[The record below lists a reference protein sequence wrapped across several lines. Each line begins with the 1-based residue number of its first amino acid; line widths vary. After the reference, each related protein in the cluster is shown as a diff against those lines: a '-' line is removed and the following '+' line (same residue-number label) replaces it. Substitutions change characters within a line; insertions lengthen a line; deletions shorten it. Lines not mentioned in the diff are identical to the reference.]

1 MPRIAAPTVAEHH
14 ANQRRAVL
22 DAARDLLGETAQ
34 LPSMAAIG
42 RRAGLARTSV
52 YQYFGSAEELLVAV
66 VADVFPDWT
75 ARVLDRVEA
84 AGSPADR
91 VWAYVEANV
100 DLFASSEQQVA
111 RALATLVAPDVLRS
125 PMEAFHARIRGP
137 LRDALADFGDPDPD
151 TVATLI
157 DTLIVTAA
165 RHAVDSGAATDD
177 ADGSTARRIALE
189 GLRRLIGPY
198 LKHDPR
204 GALR

>member
-42 RRAGLARTSV
+42 KRAGLARTSV
-52 YQYFGSAEELLVAV
+52 YQYFGSAEELLAAV
-66 VADVFPDWT
+66 VADVFPDWA

-84 AGSPADR
+84 ADSPAAR

-100 DLFASSEQQVA
+100 DLFTSSEQQVA
-111 RALATLVAPDVLRS
+111 RALTMLVAPDVLRR

-151 TVATLI
+151 TVATLV

-165 RHAVDSGAATDD
+165 RHAVDSDTATAD
-177 ADGSTARRIALE
+177 ADGSATRRVALD

-198 LKHDPR
+198 LER
-204 GALR
+204 GPANAG